1 MGDKNVLAKGISLYV
16 QKKYTDA
23 LTFFL
28 SLPDD
33 SGADNIELAYYIGLC
48 YARLEKYDDS
58 LMYLEQVVT
67 GGKDY
72 RRVLQCRY
80 LLAIIYVKSGRKR
93 LADFELNKLLE
104 TGYKTADVLASLAFI
119 CWENHDIDKALDYY
133 SQSLEKDA
141 DNVTALNG
149 MGYVLAEEGRD
160 LTRALGCCK
169 KALENAPGNAACL
182 DSLGWVYYKLG
193 LLEEAGKY
201 LGQAQKKFPHNKE
214 IKNHINSL
222 DKARTEHKS

>member
-1 MGDKNVLAKGISLYV
+1 MENSVLSKGISLYA
-16 QKKYTDA
+16 QKKYDDA
-23 LTFFL
+23 LAFFL

-33 SGADNIELAYYIGLC
+33 SGADNFELAYYIGLC
-48 YARLEKYDDS
+48 YARLQKYDDA
-58 LMYLEQVVT
+58 LMYIEQVVT

-72 RRVLQCRY
+72 QRVLQCRY

-104 TGYKTADVLASLAFI
+104 TGWKSADVLASLAFI
-119 CWENHDIDKALDYY
+119 SWENRDIDKCLEYY
-133 SQSLEKDA
+133 EKSLEKDSE
-141 DNVTALNG
+141 NVTALNG

-160 LTRALGCCK
+160 LTRALGYCK
-169 KALENAPGNAACL
+169 KALDNSPQNAACL

-201 LGQAQKKFPHNKE
+201 LRRAEEKLPENPEIQK
-214 IKNHINSL
+214 HIDSL
-222 DKARTEHKS
+222 ERARTRH

>member
-1 MGDKNVLAKGISLYV
+1 MENSVLSNGISLYA
-16 QKKYTDA
+16 QKKFADA
-23 LTFFL
+23 LAFFL

-33 SGADNIELAYYIGLC
+33 SGADNFDLAYYIGLC
-48 YARLEKYDDS
+48 YARLEKYDDA
-58 LMYLEQVVT
+58 LMYIEQVVT

-72 RRVLQCRY
+72 QRVLQCRY

-104 TGYKTADVLASLAFI
+104 TGYKSADVLASLAYI
-119 CWENHDIDKALDYY
+119 SWENRDIDKCLEYY
-133 SQSLEKDA
+133 ERSLEKDS

-160 LTRALGCCK
+160 LTRALGYCK
-169 KALENAPGNAACL
+169 KALDNSPQNPACL

-201 LGQAQKKFPHNKE
+201 LKRAEEKLPENPEIQKHLD
-214 IKNHINSL
+214 SL
-222 DKARTEHKS
+222 EQARTRH

>member
-1 MGDKNVLAKGISLYV
+1 MENSVLSKGISLYA
-16 QKKYTDA
+16 QKKFSDA
-23 LTFFL
+23 LAFFL

-33 SGADNIELAYYIGLC
+33 SGADNFELAYYIGLC
-48 YARLEKYDDS
+48 YARLEKYDDA
-58 LMYLEQVVT
+58 LMYIEQVVT

-72 RRVLQCRY
+72 QRVLQCRY

-104 TGYKTADVLASLAFI
+104 TGYKSADVLASLAFI
-119 CWENHDIDKALDYY
+119 SWENRDIDKCLEYY
-133 SQSLEKDA
+133 ERSLEKDS

-160 LTRALGCCK
+160 LTRALGYCK
-169 KALENAPGNAACL
+169 KALDNAPQNAACL

-193 LLEEAGKY
+193 LLEEAAKY
-201 LGQAQKKFPHNKE
+201 LRRAEEKLPENAEIQK
-214 IKNHINSL
+214 HINSL
-222 DKARTEHKS
+222 EEARTKH

>member
-1 MGDKNVLAKGISLYV
+1 METTVLSNGISLYA
-16 QKKYTDA
+16 QKKFEDA
-23 LTFFL
+23 LAFFL
-28 SLPDD
+28 ALPDD
-33 SGADNIELAYYIGLC
+33 SGADNFELAYYIGLC
-48 YARLEKYDDS
+48 YARLERYDDA
-58 LMYLEQVVT
+58 LMYIEQVVT

-72 RRVLQCRY
+72 QRVLQCRY

-119 CWENHDIDKALDYY
+119 CWENRDIDKCLEYY
-133 SQSLEKDA
+133 ERSLEKDS

-160 LTRALGCCK
+160 LTRALGYCK
-169 KALENAPGNAACL
+169 KALDNAPQNAASL

-193 LLEEAGKY
+193 LLEEAAKY
-201 LGQAQKKFPHNKE
+201 LRRAEEKLPENAEIQK
-214 IKNHINSL
+214 HINSL
-222 DKARTEHKS
+222 EEARTKH